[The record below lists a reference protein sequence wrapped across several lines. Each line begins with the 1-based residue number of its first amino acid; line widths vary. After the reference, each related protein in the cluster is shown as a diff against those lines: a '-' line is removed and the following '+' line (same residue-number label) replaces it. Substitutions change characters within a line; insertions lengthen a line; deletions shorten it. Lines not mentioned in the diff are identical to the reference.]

1 MVKFKKPQYRCE
13 FFSEKVR
20 RDLKIA
26 VVMIAVWLK
35 SRYGTDL
42 VVTSVLREDS
52 ETHSQGRAIDVRVRD
67 WPEGAAEEAEEWIN
81 KHFYSGIVRSDG
93 DPMPVAIR
101 HDVGRGDHIHLQV
114 ANGRGAQVI
123 VTPNETIFI

>member
-1 MVKFKKPQYRCE
+1 MVKFKKPQYKRE
-13 FFSEKVR
+13 YFSDKVR

-26 VVMIAVWLK
+26 IVMIAIWLK
-35 SRYGTDL
+35 GRFGIDL
-42 VVTSVLREDS
+42 LITSVLREDS

-67 WPEGAAEEAEEWIN
+67 WPEGAAGEAEEWIN
-81 KHFYSGIVRSDG
+81 EHFVTGVVKRDG
-93 DPMPVAIR
+93 GPMKVAVR

-114 ANGRGAQVI
+114 AKGRGAQVR